1 MQHKNERIYKTLET
15 KKASQLEGK
24 ISGRKPKES
33 VRKNEERPEALKNK
47 KGRA

>member
-1 MQHKNERIYKTLET
+1 MEKNQRLYKRFET

-33 VRKNEERPEALKNK
+33 VRKNEEKPEVLKNK